1 MQYIRKISDYM
12 IAGGIGVMVIASMQ
26 GCEQKENKD
35 NVLKEAAKT
44 QGALVIVDEVSPGQ
58 YKIAEEYPSS
68 TTRIILRS
76 ADGTERIL
84 SQEEIDKL
92 VKDEAKK
99 IDNNTSALTNPQM
112 SSGSMGLGGI
122 LLSSI
127 AGAMIGSWI
136 GNKLFNNQN
145 FQNQRAASYKSPQA
159 YSRSA
164 SSFNKPSVAPS
175 SGASST
181 TKSSGFF
188 APSNAGSTSATSSSS
203 GSSSSGS
210 SSSSSSTPSSGG

>member
-1 MQYIRKISDYM
+1 MKYVRKISDYM

-26 GCEQKENKD
+26 GCEQKDNQE

-44 QGALVIVDEVSPGQ
+44 QGALVIVDEIAPGE

-68 TTRIILRS
+68 TTRIIVRS
-76 ADGTERIL
+76 VDGTERIL
-84 SQEEIDKL
+84 SQEEVDKL

-99 IDNNTSALTNPQM
+99 IDNNTSALTNPSL
-112 SSGSMGLGGI
+112 SSGQMGLGGI

-145 FQNQRAASYKSPQA
+145 YQNQRATTYKSPQA
-159 YSRSA
+159 YSRST
-164 SSFNKPSVAPS
+164 SSFNKPSGTSATS
-175 SGASST
+175 SAS
-181 TKSSGFF
+181 KSSGFF
-188 APSNAGSTSATSSSS
+188 GSSNTGTSSSAS
-203 GSSSSGS
+203 KAPSSA
-210 SSSSSSTPSSGG
+210 PVSSGG

>member
-1 MQYIRKISDYM
+1 MKYIRKISDYM
-12 IAGGIGVMVIASMQ
+12 IAGGIGAMVIVGMQ
-26 GCEQKENKD
+26 GCEQKDNKD

-44 QGALVIVDEVSPGQ
+44 QGALVIVDEIAPGE

-76 ADGTERIL
+76 MDGTERIL
-84 SQEEIDKL
+84 PQDEIDKL
-92 VKDEAKK
+92 VKAEAVK
-99 IDNNTSALTNPQM
+99 IDNNTSALTNPQV
-112 SSGSMGLGGI
+112 SSGQMGLGGI

-159 YSRSA
+159 YSRST
-164 SSFNKPSVAPS
+164 SSFNKPMGS
-175 SGASST
+175 SATSSAS
-181 TKSSGFF
+181 KSSGFF
-188 APSNAGSTSATSSSS
+188 GSNSGTSTGTSS
-203 GSSSSGS
+203 
-210 SSSSSSTPSSGG
+210 TRTTTAPTSSGG

>member
-1 MQYIRKISDYM
+1 M
-12 IAGGIGVMVIASMQ
+12 
-26 GCEQKENKD
+26 
-35 NVLKEAAKT
+35 
-44 QGALVIVDEVSPGQ
+44 DEISPGQ

-68 TTRIILRS
+68 TTRIILRN
-76 ADGTERIL
+76 ADGSERIL

-159 YSRSA
+159 YSKSS
-164 SSFNKPSVAPS
+164 SSFNKPSSTSAGT
-175 SGASST
+175 SGTS
-181 TKSSGFF
+181 KSSGFF
-188 APSNAGSTSATSSSS
+188 GSSG
-203 GSSSSGS
+203 GSSSTSGTS

>member
-1 MQYIRKISDYM
+1 VKYIRKMSDYM

-26 GCEQKENKD
+26 GCEQKDNQE

-68 TTRIILRS
+68 TTRIIVRS
-76 ADGTERIL
+76 ADGSERIL
-84 SQEEIDKL
+84 SQAEIDKL
-92 VKDEAKK
+92 VKDEAAK
-99 IDNNTSALTNPQM
+99 IDNNTSALTNPSM
-112 SSGSMGLGGI
+112 SSGQMGLGGI

-145 FQNQRAASYKSPQA
+145 FQNQRATTYKSPQA
-159 YSRSA
+159 YSRST
-164 SSFNKPSVAPS
+164 SSFNKPAS
-175 SGASST
+175 SGVASGG

-188 APSNAGSTSATSSSS
+188 
-203 GSSSSGS
+203 GSSNTGS
-210 SSSSSSTPSSGG
+210 STTSTTSGASRAPVSSGG

>member
-1 MQYIRKISDYM
+1 MKYVRKISDYM
-12 IAGGIGVMVIASMQ
+12 IAGGIGVMVLASMQ
-26 GCEQKENKD
+26 RCEQKDNQE

-44 QGALVIVDEVSPGQ
+44 QGALVIVDEVAPGQ

-68 TTRIILRS
+68 TTRIIVRS

-84 SQEEIDKL
+84 SQAEIDKL
-92 VKDEAKK
+92 VKDEAAK
-99 IDNNTSALTNPQM
+99 IDNNTSALTNPSI
-112 SSGSMGLGGI
+112 SSGQMGLGGI

-136 GNKLFNNQN
+136 GNKLFNNPN
-145 FQNQRAASYKSPQA
+145 YQNQRATTYKSPQA
-159 YSRSA
+159 YSRST
-164 SSFNKPSVAPS
+164 SSFNKPAGTTSTAS
-175 SGASST
+175 SG

-188 APSNAGSTSATSSSS
+188 

-210 SSSSSSTPSSGG
+210 SSSSSGSSSSSAPTSSGG

>member
-1 MQYIRKISDYM
+1 MKYVRKISDYM
-12 IAGGIGVMVIASMQ
+12 IAGGLGVMVLASMQ
-26 GCEQKENKD
+26 GCEDKNNQE

-44 QGALVIVDEVSPGQ
+44 QGALVIVDEVAPGQ

-68 TTRIILRS
+68 TTRIIVRS

-84 SQEEIDKL
+84 SQAEIDKL
-92 VKDEAKK
+92 VKDEAAK
-99 IDNNTSALTNPQM
+99 IDNNTSVLTNPSM
-112 SSGSMGLGGI
+112 SSGQMGLGGI

-145 FQNQRAASYKSPQA
+145 YQNQRATTYKSPQA
-159 YSRSA
+159 YSRSS
-164 SSFNKPSVAPS
+164 SSFNKPTGTSAT
-175 SGASST
+175 SGA

-188 APSNAGSTSATSSSS
+188 GSSGSGSSSTSGS
-203 GSSSSGS
+203 GSSSSAPS
-210 SSSSSSTPSSGG
+210 SSGG

>member
-1 MQYIRKISDYM
+1 M
-12 IAGGIGVMVIASMQ
+12 IAGGIGVMVLASMQ
-26 GCEQKENKD
+26 GCEQKDNQE

-44 QGALVIVDEVSPGQ
+44 QGALVIVDEVAPGQ

-68 TTRIILRS
+68 TTRIIVRS

-84 SQEEIDKL
+84 SQAEIDKL
-92 VKDEAKK
+92 VKDEAAK
-99 IDNNTSALTNPQM
+99 IDNNTSALTNPSI
-112 SSGSMGLGGI
+112 SSGQMGLGGI

-145 FQNQRAASYKSPQA
+145 YQNQRATTYKSPQA
-159 YSRSA
+159 YSRST
-164 SSFNKPSVAPS
+164 SSFNKPSGTTSSAS
-175 SGASST
+175 SG

-188 APSNAGSTSATSSSS
+188 

-210 SSSSSSTPSSGG
+210 SSTSSGGSSSSAPTSSGG

>member
-1 MQYIRKISDYM
+1 VKYIRKMSDYV

-26 GCEQKENKD
+26 GCEQKDNQE

-44 QGALVIVDEVSPGQ
+44 QGGLVIVDEVSPGQ

-68 TTRIILRS
+68 TTRIIVRS
-76 ADGTERIL
+76 ADGSERIL
-84 SQEEIDKL
+84 SQAEIDKL
-92 VKDEAKK
+92 VKDEAAK
-99 IDNNTSALTNPQM
+99 IDNNTSALTNPSM
-112 SSGSMGLGGI
+112 SSGQMGLGGI

-145 FQNQRAASYKSPQA
+145 FQNQRAATYKSPQA
-159 YSRSA
+159 YSRST
-164 SSFNKPSVAPS
+164 SSFNKPAS
-175 SGASST
+175 SGVASGG

-188 APSNAGSTSATSSSS
+188 
-203 GSSSSGS
+203 GSSNTGS
-210 SSSSSSTPSSGG
+210 STTSTTSGASRAPVSSGG

>member
-1 MQYIRKISDYM
+1 M

-26 GCEQKENKD
+26 GCEQKDNKD

-68 TTRIILRS
+68 TTRIILRN

-159 YSRSA
+159 YSKSS
-164 SSFNKPSVAPS
+164 SSFNKPAGTSAGT
-175 SGASST
+175 SGTS
-181 TKSSGFF
+181 KSSGFF
-188 APSNAGSTSATSSSS
+188 GSAGGSSTSGTSSPSS
-203 GSSSSGS
+203 P
-210 SSSSSSTPSSGG
+210 SSTPSSGG

>member
-1 MQYIRKISDYM
+1 MKYVRKISDYM
-12 IAGGIGVMVIASMQ
+12 IAGGIGVMVLASMQ
-26 GCEQKENKD
+26 GCEQKDNQD

-68 TTRIILRS
+68 TTRIIVRS

-84 SQEEIDKL
+84 SQAEIDKL
-92 VKDEAKK
+92 VKDEAAK
-99 IDNNTSALTNPQM
+99 IDNNTSALTNSSI
-112 SSGSMGLGGI
+112 SSGQMGLGGI

-145 FQNQRAASYKSPQA
+145 YQNQRATTYKSPQA
-159 YSRSA
+159 YSRSS
-164 SSFNKPSVAPS
+164 SSFNKPAGTSAT
-175 SGASST
+175 SGA

-188 APSNAGSTSATSSSS
+188 GSS
-203 GSSSSGS
+203 GSGSSGASGS
-210 SSSSSSTPSSGG
+210 SSSSSAPTSSGG

>member
-1 MQYIRKISDYM
+1 MKYVRKISDYM

-26 GCEQKENKD
+26 GCEQKDNQE

-44 QGALVIVDEVSPGQ
+44 QGALVIVDEIAPGE

-68 TTRIILRS
+68 TTRIIVRS
-76 ADGTERIL
+76 VDGTERIL
-84 SQEEIDKL
+84 RQEEVDKL

-99 IDNNTSALTNPQM
+99 IDNNTSALTNPSL
-112 SSGSMGLGGI
+112 SSGQMGLGGI

-145 FQNQRAASYKSPQA
+145 YQNQRATTYKSPQA
-159 YSRSA
+159 YSRST
-164 SSFNKPSVAPS
+164 SSFNKPSGTSATS
-175 SGASST
+175 SAS
-181 TKSSGFF
+181 KSSGFF
-188 APSNAGSTSATSSSS
+188 GSSNTGTSSSAS
-203 GSSSSGS
+203 KAPSSA
-210 SSSSSSTPSSGG
+210 PVSSGG

>member
-26 GCEQKENKD
+26 GCEQKDNQE

-44 QGALVIVDEVSPGQ
+44 QGALVIVDEISPGQ

-68 TTRIILRS
+68 TTRIILRN

-159 YSRSA
+159 YSKSA
-164 SSFNKPSVAPS
+164 SSFNKPAGSSAGT
-175 SGASST
+175 SGAS
-181 TKSSGFF
+181 KSSGFF
-188 APSNAGSTSATSSSS
+188 GSSG
-203 GSSSSGS
+203 GSSSTSGTS
-210 SSSSSSTPSSGG
+210 SPSSPSSTPSSGG

>member
-1 MQYIRKISDYM
+1 MKYVRKISDYM
-12 IAGGIGVMVIASMQ
+12 IAGGIGVMVLASMQ
-26 GCEQKENKD
+26 GCEQKDNQE

-44 QGALVIVDEVSPGQ
+44 QGALVIVDEVAPGQ

-68 TTRIILRS
+68 TTRIIVRS

-84 SQEEIDKL
+84 SQAEIDKL
-92 VKDEAKK
+92 VKDEAAK
-99 IDNNTSALTNPQM
+99 IDNNTSALTNPSI
-112 SSGSMGLGGI
+112 SSGQMGLGGI

-145 FQNQRAASYKSPQA
+145 YQNQRATTYKSPQA
-159 YSRSA
+159 YSRST
-164 SSFNKPSVAPS
+164 SSFNKPSGTTSSAS
-175 SGASST
+175 SG

-188 APSNAGSTSATSSSS
+188 

-210 SSSSSSTPSSGG
+210 SSTSSGGSSSSAPTSSGG

>member
-1 MQYIRKISDYM
+1 MKYVRKISDYM
-12 IAGGIGVMVIASMQ
+12 IAGGIGVMVLASMQ
-26 GCEQKENKD
+26 GCEQKDNQE

-44 QGALVIVDEVSPGQ
+44 QGALVIVDEVAPGQ

-68 TTRIILRS
+68 TTRIIVRS

-84 SQEEIDKL
+84 SQAEIDKL
-92 VKDEAKK
+92 VKDEAAK
-99 IDNNTSALTNPQM
+99 IDNNTSALTNPSI
-112 SSGSMGLGGI
+112 SSGQMGLGGI

-136 GNKLFNNQN
+136 GNKLFNNPN
-145 FQNQRAASYKSPQA
+145 YQNQRATTYKSPQA
-159 YSRSA
+159 YSRST
-164 SSFNKPSVAPS
+164 SSFNKPAGATSTAS
-175 SGASST
+175 SG

-188 APSNAGSTSATSSSS
+188 

-210 SSSSSSTPSSGG
+210 SSSSSGSSSSSAPTSSGG

>member
-12 IAGGIGVMVIASMQ
+12 VAGGIGVMVIASMQ
-26 GCEQKENKD
+26 GCEQKDNQE

-44 QGALVIVDEVSPGQ
+44 QGALVIVDEISPGQ

-68 TTRIILRS
+68 TTRIILRN
-76 ADGTERIL
+76 ADGSERIL

-159 YSRSA
+159 YSKSS
-164 SSFNKPSVAPS
+164 SSFNKPSSTSA
-175 SGASST
+175 GTSST
-181 TKSSGFF
+181 SKSSGFF
-188 APSNAGSTSATSSSS
+188 GSSS
-203 GSSSSGS
+203 GSSSGSGTS
-210 SSSSSSTPSSGG
+210 SPSSPSSTPSSGG